1 MHQSPQKPGVLGWNV
16 PERGRIESLPWVG
29 LRFGYAGYGTFLRIR
44 SNDERIAYGV
54 GLGSGQRG

>member
-29 LRFGYAGYGTFLRIR
+29 LRFDYAGYGTCVMTIK
-44 SNDERIAYGV
+44 E
-54 GLGSGQRG
+54 QR